1 MIEIENVGNNV
12 EKTDNDVKDD
22 VITNGSQAKRI
33 AKEKSYTYAGAVKK
47 HNDNFLSRINEHI
60 SLKRNNPFP
69 NHINNLI

>member
-33 AKEKSYTYAGAVKK
+33 AKEKCYTYAGAVKK
-47 HNDNFLSRINEHI
+47 HNDNFLSRINKHI
-60 SLKRNNPFP
+60 SLKRNNPFL
-69 NHINNLI
+69 NHLNNII